1 MADAWQVLGFQG
13 VGLVEG
19 IREDGWRSGI
29 LEHVAKW
36 DPVIFGPMA
45 EGMLAEDEAKKRESE
60 LTTPQYEIPES
71 YDLALSQLKKRSQQK
86 MPGYDEAMA
95 GIQQATAANATG
107 AQQLS
112 SGPEAIMA
120 QSGIYGDEMSQI
132 QDLGSRASQWQQQQ
146 QAQYAR
152 GLQGRAG
159 METQQ
164 FEYNQWLPWQI
175 EKNEIASMR
184 YAGQGAQASGSD
196 TMGAAGVQAASIFS
210 K

>member
-1 MADAWQVLGFQG
+1 MASKFWEYAALLADPTGTLT
-13 VGLVEG
+13 GL
-19 IREDGWRSGI
+19 
-29 LEHVAKW
+29 
-36 DPVIFGPMA
+36 M
-45 EGMLAEDEAKKRESE
+45 GMSEANKREE
-60 LTTPQYEIPES
+60 ALGGPPQYEIPES
-71 YDLALSQLKKRSQQK
+71 YDLALSQMKKRSKQQ

-95 GIQQATAANATG
+95 GIQQDAAANATG
-107 AQQLS
+107 ANQLS

-120 QSGIYGDEMSQI
+120 QNSIYGNEMAQI

-175 EKNEIASMR
+175 QKNEIASLR
-184 YAGQGAQASGSD
+184 GAGNTAVASGMD
-196 TMGAAGVQAASIFS
+196 NMMATGVQAINESS
-210 K
+210 NQNSGG